1 MAKTYNRNFFTVL
14 TDLSE
19 KIIVKGCFGE
29 TLFEPKVR
37 EAFNCVLNFVTDC
50 SWSDAKSVKFI
61 CKYYMFSDAELQ
73 EYWNAL
79 YGAEKSLSTFRVQRR
94 DTSALVQT
102 ILCDA
107 STLETAFLSNNMDKI
122 VPIIAKVR
130 VLTSKDVTMS
140 SIFSTELQKEL
151 FKLPVSLTEYSFGDC
166 KAEIDFLM
174 GMSQENVERVLKN
187 LDTDKLSF
195 ICRVLQ
201 EPVHGKGGISK
212 RKQAFLEFLASGG
225 MKSTVF
231 EKKISELDL
240 IKSCSVSSTSSTD
253 EDYKTLYLKEKSR
266 REELEEQLGSMTA
279 TSVGDMSFL
288 SGFGG
293 ILSGVVEDGEGV
305 DLTTKTITDE
315 EKSGLIMKTF
325 VIASMYDFASVRSL
339 LSNCEKETLSKLAEM
354 FKDDDSSS
362 FSAAR
367 ECILGDTLMTR
378 YFRYL
383 LDTMF
388 IELSKFKNKD
398 ESDLKKLQDTLDNR
412 GY

>member
-1 MAKTYNRNFFTVL
+1 MAKTYSRNFFTVL
-14 TDLSE
+14 TNLSE
-19 KIIVKGCFGE
+19 KIIVKGCYGE

-37 EAFNCVLNFVTDC
+37 EAFNCVLNFVTEC

-61 CKYYMFSDAELQ
+61 CKFYMFSDAELQ

-79 YGAEKSLSTFRVQRR
+79 YGTEKSLSTFRVQRR

-107 STLETAFLSNNMDKI
+107 TTLETAFLSNDMDKI
-122 VPIIAKVR
+122 IPIVAKVR
-130 VLTSKDVTMS
+130 ILTSKDVTMS

-174 GMSQENVERVLKN
+174 GMSQENIERTLKN
-187 LDTDKLSF
+187 LDAEKLSF

-231 EKKISELDL
+231 EKKISELEL
-240 IKSCSVSSTSSTD
+240 IKSCTASSTSSAT
-253 EDYKTLYLKEKSR
+253 EDYKTLYLKEKAR
-266 REELEEQLGSMTA
+266 REELEEQLGTSTT

-293 ILSGVVEDGEGV
+293 ILSGVIEDGEGIDSV
-305 DLTTKTITDE
+305 TKSMTDE
-315 EKSGLIMKTF
+315 EKVGLIMKTF
-325 VIASMYDFASVRSL
+325 VIASMYDVASVRSL
-339 LSNCEKETLSKLAEM
+339 LSNCEKETLSKLAIM
-354 FKDDDSSS
+354 FENNDSSS
-362 FSAAR
+362 FNDAR
-367 ECILGDTLMTR
+367 ECILGDTLLTR

-383 LDTMF
+383 LDNMF
-388 IELSKFKNKD
+388 IELAKFKKKD
-398 ESDLKKLQDTLDNR
+398 ETDLKKLQDALDNR